1 MDKIVQ
7 FLQENRLVVIVIS
20 AVISAILSTIA
31 YFVQNNAERKL
42 RKVFVAIIVFVLSFS
57 ICFIPTVFIEHFQKG
72 SSIEEEVLE
81 IPESV
86 TQSPF
91 KLILLEYL
99 GEFHYEN
106 TGKKEFISDKLEQL
120 NVKVDLYSEDYHR
133 HYTEYTVKTNDWDEI
148 TYCFEKIPAGNYTIT
163 VSADGY
169 QTRKET
175 VSFDTSGR
183 STSVKEEP
191 FWQMRLTMERLDSP
205 LTSVMAIRFFDKNNE
220 PLEGLEYQ
228 IDNYVIYKD
237 FTHTDLRKTDKDGG
251 CEEIISIKPES
262 EFWITFI
269 NPYTND
275 ECQYKVKAEIDP
287 HTNWCDNIL
296 IVDENGVK
304 EQTLP
309 SKLWYN

>member
-1 MDKIVQ
+1 MDKIIQ
-7 FLQENRLVVIVIS
+7 FAQENKILVIILGGI
-20 AVISAILSTIA
+20 ISAILSVIA
-31 YFVQNNAERKL
+31 YFVQKNAERTRRKL
-42 RKVFVAIIVFVLSFS
+42 VVAIVVFVLSFS
-57 ICFIPTVFIEHFQKG
+57 IYFIPTVFVEHFQDD
-72 SSIEEEVLE
+72 SSTEEVLE
-81 IPESV
+81 IPANV

-106 TGKKEFISDKLEQL
+106 TGRKEFISDKLEQL
-120 NVKVDLYSEDYHR
+120 NVTVDLYSEDYHR
-133 HYTEYTVKTNDWDEI
+133 HYTEYTVKTNDWNEI
-148 TYCFEKIPAGNYTIT
+148 TYCFDKIPAGNYTIT

-169 QTRKET
+169 QSRKET

-220 PLEGLEYQ
+220 PLVGLEYQ